1 VIEFT
6 DVCVVVTVV
15 VDVLLCIE
23 VLVFVAVLEDVLD
36 CLVEADSVNE
46 RREEYDLYAD
56 IVKAADTELL
66 ADIVI

>member
-1 VIEFT
+1 
-6 DVCVVVTVV
+6 
-15 VDVLLCIE
+15 
-23 VLVFVAVLEDVLD
+23 VAVLEEVLD

>member
-1 VIEFT
+1 MIEFT

-23 VLVFVAVLEDVLD
+23 VLVFVAVLEEVLD

>member
-23 VLVFVAVLEDVLD
+23 VLVFVAVLEEVLD